1 MVSYHEPVEISGHA
15 TRSRGVP
22 VMLAADRFPFASGPA
37 EVSRRRTGRRGAY
50 SFRRRPSHA
59 TRYRVALVNHPSQAS
74 RILRV
79 YVEPRVSRLRCNLC
93 GASSHG
99 RGNHTLRF
107 SFRLSYPADTF
118 GTEAPKP
125 VYFYYGQRSGSA
137 EPPKRLYLAETVE
150 QRRLARHRT
159 AVAITHQ
166 RPPAPPLSLRSSWR
180 APGRAKR
187 VDGLGLPGRA
197 RLVRGC
203 GDQHDQLPAVSFL
216 ARVSTVTGTVS
227 ACAVPVV
234 PLISLFATLPRTLC
248 RARRLQGAGAGLR
261 RASKKQAW
269 HGLAQNTRKTA

>member
-1 MVSYHEPVEISGHA
+1 MRRTVGFLGVVLAACVCTPALGAPSGRVAARARPHTVSYHEPVKISGHA

-37 EVSRRRTGRRGAY
+37 EVSRRTTGRRGAY

-74 RILRV
+74 RILSV

-150 QRRLARHRT
+150 QRALDRHRT
-159 AVAITHQ
+159 AVAITH
-166 RPPAPPLSLRSSWR
+166 RVRLPRLYRFALVACTRTSE
-180 APGRAKR
+180 R
-187 VDGLGLPGRA
+187 VDGLGLPGA
-197 RLVRGC
+197 PGSRGC
-203 GDQHDQLPAVSFL
+203 GD
-216 ARVSTVTGTVS
+216 RT
-227 ACAVPVV
+227 
-234 PLISLFATLPRTLC
+234 ISYRQSRFWL
-248 RARRLQGAGAGLR
+248 G
-261 RASKKQAW
+261 
-269 HGLAQNTRKTA
+269 

>member
-1 MVSYHEPVEISGHA
+1 MRRTVGSLGVVLAACVCTPALGAPSGRVAARAKPHTVSYHEPVEISGHA

-74 RILRV
+74 RILSV

-99 RGNHTLRF
+99 RGNRTLRF

-137 EPPKRLYLAETVE
+137 EPPKRLHLAETVE
-150 QRRLARHRT
+150 QRALAAHRT
-159 AVAITHQ
+159 AVAITH
-166 RPPAPPLSLRSSWR
+166 RVRLPRLYRFALVACTRTSE
-180 APGRAKR
+180 R
-187 VDGLGLPGRA
+187 VDGLGLPGA
-197 RLVRGC
+197 PGSRGC
-203 GDQHDQLPAVSFL
+203 GD
-216 ARVSTVTGTVS
+216 RT
-227 ACAVPVV
+227 
-234 PLISLFATLPRTLC
+234 ISYRQSRFWL
-248 RARRLQGAGAGLR
+248 G
-261 RASKKQAW
+261 
-269 HGLAQNTRKTA
+269 